1 MSKINFF
8 LSMVLLESFFCYFC
22 PLNSFKIT
30 NEISYMKKIILF
42 VIALCFG
49 VSTFAQPY
57 YGAGKMYVGPSIAG
71 GFLNSQV
78 PKWEE
83 GMFRVSP
90 QASVGAFVGY
100 SFSDLFGIQG
110 EVLYN
115 GSFSDWKSNN
125 IDVPV
130 ILTVQFFDHQHFGL
144 GLMYHHPFNT
154 LGNIQGFVDYDV
166 KTTQSSNLYAIAEFS
181 TLTERI
187 FKIGNIVIFTGEIT
201 KTRAFFKFGY
211 ALLPTKANV
220 SINANYLG
228 IIADHPNKISFS
240 PFFFE
245 FGLRYNFLGMHE
257 DYNYKK
263 SNSKSGRV
271 GKSKGMKKGKN
282 KRKSSSR
289 SRR

>member
-1 MSKINFF
+1 
-8 LSMVLLESFFCYFC
+8 
-22 PLNSFKIT
+22 
-30 NEISYMKKIILF
+30 MKKIILF

-57 YGAGKMYVGPSIAG
+57 YGAGKTYIGPSIAG

-154 LGNIQGFVDYDV
+154 LGTIQGFVDYDIL
-166 KTTQSSNLYAIAEFS
+166 TTQSSNIYAIAEFS
-181 TLTERI
+181 TLTEKVFR
-187 FKIGNIVIFTGEIT
+187 FGNFVI
-201 KTRAFFKFGY
+201 
-211 ALLPTKANV
+211 LLVKLQKQEHSLSLV
-220 SINANYLG
+220 ML
-228 IIADHPNKISFS
+228 
-240 PFFFE
+240 
-245 FGLRYNFLGMHE
+245 
-257 DYNYKK
+257 
-263 SNSKSGRV
+263 
-271 GKSKGMKKGKN
+271 
-282 KRKSSSR
+282 
-289 SRR
+289 